1 MTSLLNPD
9 RPPFFC
15 PGCSHESVVKAL
27 DKSFQHLGLSGDRIA
42 IVTDIGCS
50 GLFDTFFNTHALHGL
65 HGRAL
70 TYATGLKLA
79 CPELTVVVIM
89 GDGGL
94 GIGGAHVLS
103 SCRRN
108 LDLCLLV
115 LNNFNY
121 AMTGGQCSATT
132 PVEAS
137 TSSGFLGQLEAP
149 LDICA
154 VAEAAGASWID
165 RLPATSSDLPEKIF
179 QAISYDG
186 FSLMD
191 ITGICPGRFS
201 KRNRQASK
209 LITELSERFDKSRR
223 THSPNS
229 PPEFGEGYRKRSKAA
244 SPPPPLRPIV
254 CRSKPEHSKKMQIL
268 LLGAA
273 GQRVNTAAEILCL
286 AAMHGGLYATQKN
299 DYPIT
304 VLRGHSISEVI
315 LSSEPI
321 DFTGIEAPD
330 IILALSDEGVV
341 RREITILHAQP
352 SGLIV
357 KEAGVVLPDTAAQ
370 VVEFDTKVLS
380 VPRSQGALAAVA
392 LLVQHQSLVD
402 MDLLRLGLMH
412 RFTGEQLEKTMGL
425 VEHVASSTYG

>member
-1 MTSLLNPD
+1 
-9 RPPFFC
+9 
-15 PGCSHESVVKAL
+15 
-27 DKSFQHLGLSGDRIA
+27 
-42 IVTDIGCS
+42 
-50 GLFDTFFNTHALHGL
+50 
-65 HGRAL
+65 
-70 TYATGLKLA
+70 
-79 CPELTVVVIM
+79 
-89 GDGGL
+89 
-94 GIGGAHVLS
+94 
-103 SCRRN
+103 
-108 LDLCLLV
+108 
-115 LNNFNY
+115 
-121 AMTGGQCSATT
+121 
-132 PVEAS
+132 
-137 TSSGFLGQLEAP
+137 
-149 LDICA
+149 
-154 VAEAAGASWID
+154 
-165 RLPATSSDLPEKIF
+165 
-179 QAISYDG
+179 
-186 FSLMD
+186 
-191 ITGICPGRFS
+191 
-201 KRNRQASK
+201 
-209 LITELSERFDKSRR
+209 
-223 THSPNS
+223 
-229 PPEFGEGYRKRSKAA
+229 
-244 SPPPPLRPIV
+244 
-254 CRSKPEHSKKMQIL
+254 MQIL

>member
-15 PGCSHESVVKAL
+15 PGCSHEHVVQAL
-27 DKSFQHLGLSGDRIA
+27 DKSFQQLGLTGEQVA
-42 IVTDIGCS
+42 IITDIGCS

-70 TYATGLKLA
+70 TYGTGLKLA

-121 AMTGGQCSATT
+121 GMTGGQCSATT
-132 PVEAS
+132 PAEAV
-137 TSSGFLGQLEAP
+137 TSSGFLGQLETP

-154 VAEAAGASWID
+154 VAEAAGAQWID
-165 RLPATSSDLPEKIF
+165 RLSATARELPEKIC
-179 QAISYDG
+179 QAILYDG

-201 KRNRQASK
+201 RRNRQAK
-209 LITELSERFDKSRR
+209 KYIAALSERFEKRSGTGPEAGR
-223 THSPNS
+223 
-229 PPEFGEGYRKRSKAA
+229 PEFGKAYRERSNTA
-244 SPPPPLRPIV
+244 PPVKPLRSIICETKV
-254 CRSKPEHSKKMQIL
+254 EDVRTMQIL

-273 GQRVNTAAEILCL
+273 GQRVNTAAEVLCL
-286 AAMHGGLYATQKN
+286 AAMHGGLYTTQKN

-315 LSSEPI
+315 LGTSPI
-321 DFTGIEAPD
+321 DYTGIETPD
-330 IILALSDEGVV
+330 IILALSDEGVA
-341 RREITILHAQP
+341 RREIAIVHAHT
-352 SGLIV
+352 SCLIV
-357 KEAGVVLPDTAAQ
+357 KEAGVVLPDTAAHI
-370 VVEFDTKVLS
+370 VEFDTKVLG
-380 VPRSQGALAAVA
+380 VPRTQRALAAVA

-402 MDLLRLGLMH
+402 MNLLRLGLMH
-412 RFTGEQLEKTMGL
+412 RFSGEQLEKSMGL
-425 VEHVASSTYG
+425 VEHIASSTDR

>member
-9 RPPFFC
+9 RPAFFC
-15 PGCSHESVVKAL
+15 PGCSHEFVVKAL
-27 DKSFQHLGLSGDRIA
+27 DKSLRHLGLSGDQIA

-50 GLFDTFFNTHALHGL
+50 GLFDTFFTTHALHGL

-70 TYATGLKLA
+70 TYGTGLKLA

-121 AMTGGQCSATT
+121 GMTGGQCSVTT
-132 PVEAS
+132 PTEAS

-165 RLPATSSDLPEKIF
+165 RLPATASDLPERIC
-179 QAISYDG
+179 QAISFDG
-186 FSLMD
+186 FSIMD

-201 KRNRQASK
+201 KRNRQARK
-209 LITELSERFDKSRR
+209 LITSLSYSFEKKSTPQ
-223 THSPNS
+223 THTIR
-229 PPEFGEGYRKRSKAA
+229 PEFGKAYRQRSEAL
-244 SPPPPLRPIV
+244 PPPLPLRPV
-254 CRSKPEHSKKMQIL
+254 ACTSKVKDSHAMQIL

-273 GQRVNTAAEILCL
+273 GQRVNTAAEVLCL
-286 AAMHGGLYATQKN
+286 AALHGGLYATQKN

-315 LSSEPI
+315 VSSREI
-321 DFTGIEAPD
+321 GFTGIGEPD
-330 IILALSDEGVV
+330 IILALADEGVE
-341 RREITILHAQP
+341 RRKNTIRQAKTDC
-352 SGLIV
+352 LIV
-357 KEAGVVLPDTAAQ
+357 REAGVALPETAAR
-370 VVEFDTKVLS
+370 VITFDS
-380 VPRSQGALAAVA
+380 DALRISTTQRAMTAVS
-392 LLVQHQSLVD
+392 LLVQHQSTLD
-402 MDLLRLGLMH
+402 MEMLRLGLKH
-412 RFTGEQLEKTMGL
+412 RFTGELREKTMGL
-425 VEHVASSTYG
+425 VERIASISD